1 MASKITVSTKGW
13 NYNPFK
19 GKGNRSGAGKEL
31 KKRAVWWEKGWVPQ
45 NPAPTRC
52 AVPHTKKQRRSQTV

>member
-19 GKGNRSGAGKEL
+19 KGGNRSGAGKEL
-31 KKRAVWWEKGWVPQ
+31 KKRAVWWEKGWAPQ
-45 NPAPTRC
+45 NASPTRC
-52 AVPHTKKQRRSQTV
+52 AVPHTKKQRRSQVV